1 MNAKALKQSLSLAL
15 APGLLCL
22 GLAYAPPASATSVLG
37 QTASANVIVDGLTV
51 PSGTTMLSPSVL
63 ETRSNPARVQLVGGQ
78 IMELA
83 IDSRAYL
90 QATPWG
96 ELEIVVDGGS
106 VVVSSDGEQVRAM
119 ASQRLV
125 FVQPEAQIAQLGVVP
140 QAARVLPIVAVA
152 AGGCTVN
159 ANGEC
164 SSDGNSCTTACE
176 CKKRDPATGVCEECG
191 CKEDDS
197 APPPTRGKGLSKV
210 AKIGIGIGAA
220 AGAAI
225 LIEELDDDDEPPAS
239 PVN

>member
-1 MNAKALKQSLSLAL
+1 MNAKALKQSSSLAL
-15 APGLLCL
+15 ASGLLL
-22 GLAYAPPASATSVLG
+22 FGLAYAPAASATAVLG
-37 QTASANVIVDGLTV
+37 QTASANIIVDGSVV

-63 ETRSNPARVQLVGGQ
+63 ETRSNPARVLLAGGQ
-78 IMELA
+78 VMELA

-96 ELEIVVDGGS
+96 ELEVVVDDGS
-106 VVVSSDGEQVRAM
+106 VVVSSDGERVQAI
-119 ASQRLV
+119 ANQRLV
-125 FVQPEAQIAQLGVVP
+125 FVQPEVQIAQLGVVP

-159 ANGEC
+159 ASGQC
-164 SSDGNSCTTACE
+164 SSDGNSCATACE
-176 CKKRDPATGVCEECG
+176 CKKKDPATGVCEECG
-191 CKEDDS
+191 CKEDDGV
-197 APPPTRGKGLSKV
+197 PPPASKGLSKG